1 MTTLSNPE
9 NKQKVATNHLWWVTI
24 VAIVLAVVGNAIL
37 YFIANAAVAGG
48 LTAVPPGE
56 TEATPLPLAVVIVAT
71 VVPAIVGA
79 VILILLNRFNK
90 PINIFRII
98 AVIVTI
104 LSFIPVF
111 TLPASVSVGSKVFLA
126 LMHIVAAVA
135 ITGIL
140 TTFGRARS

>member
-24 VAIVLAVVGNAIL
+24 AAIVIALIGNAIL
-37 YFIANAAVAGG
+37 YFIGNAVIDGG
-48 LTAVPPGE
+48 LTAVRPGE
-56 TEATPLPLAVVIVAT
+56 TDPNKLPFFVMTIAT
-71 VVPAIVGA
+71 VVPAIIGA
-79 VILILLNRFNK
+79 IIFALLDRFNR
-90 PINIFRII
+90 PVSIFRIM
-98 AVIVTI
+98 AVIVTV
-104 LSFIPVF
+104 LSFAPVIQ
-111 TLPASVSVGSKVFLA
+111 LPDTVLIGSKIILG